1 MSDTTT
7 NDPADFRAV
16 ARNLTD
22 TLAKGWE
29 KGRIDQIMTVFNDEA
44 VFVETPFSAPLTGV
58 VAIRQWM
65 SDIPY
70 AQSETTFRTGEIY
83 TAGPW
88 FSTEFTLRF
97 RRRKTGQWV
106 EARGAFFAETDGEL
120 ITELRMFWHRWNG
133 GQETSLP

>member
-1 MSDTTT
+1 MSDPTTI
-7 NDPADFRAV
+7 DPADFRAV

-44 VFVETPFSAPLTGV
+44 VFVETPFSAPLTGI

-70 AQSETTFRTGEIY
+70 AQSETTFRTGELC
-83 TAGPW
+83 TAGPRC
-88 FSTEFTLRF
+88 STDITLRF